1 MLLKLTVT
9 GAPARTEIVLMLNAR
24 FCAVRLAVF
33 EAGEAVALAVAIA
46 VAVAL
51 AVAVAEGE
59 ADGDADAV
67 ADGLGEADA
76 VTAGVPVAGVI

>member
-33 EAGEAVALAVAIA
+33 EAGEAVALAVA
-46 VAVAL
+46 VAV

-67 ADGLGEADA
+67 PDGLGEADA